1 MCSVTIFSYHEK
13 LPKQMKPSLNREFK
27 KQPSTRKLVAKAN
40 KSLQMLSIINKLG
53 YPIIEHNADRCFFQN
68 IEGRLNDEMKLDGW
82 VILISSRK
90 EYIALKFNN
99 GVYTNERCVI
109 ADQKIIEWSSQY
121 RFDNY
126 YSIESLKE
134 GIVDLDNG
142 ARFEGKILEESGIP
156 FGFGEIY
163 DEDGILIYKGII
175 INWQRF
181 GYGVSYHD
189 NGEIE
194 YEGYW
199 CDNNRCGKGIVY
211 DRHGRFIKEC
221 NWYNGIGSD
230 VDNYE
235 GNGSNLS
242 IEIKHLK
249 LNDNCI
255 LKDWN
260 VSLFENL
267 ESIEIGNDCFESVK
281 IFKIEGLNELK
292 SLKIGENSFTEKKN
306 CFGKNES
313 KSFHILN
320 CKLLKS
326 IEIGRYSFSDF
337 GGEFEL
343 KNLPE
348 LQSIK
353 IGPIKQD
360 SFNFYSSSFVLSG
373 FKNN

>member
-1 MCSVTIFSYHEK
+1 M
-13 LPKQMKPSLNREFK
+13 
-27 KQPSTRKLVAKAN
+27 
-40 KSLQMLSIINKLG
+40 
-53 YPIIEHNADRCFFQN
+53 
-68 IEGRLNDEMKLDGW
+68 
-82 VILISSRK
+82 
-90 EYIALKFNN
+90 
-99 GVYTNERCVI
+99 
-109 ADQKIIEWSSQY
+109 
-121 RFDNY
+121 
-126 YSIESLKE
+126 
-134 GIVDLDNG
+134 
-142 ARFEGKILEESGIP
+142 
-156 FGFGEIY
+156 
-163 DEDGILIYKGII
+163 
-175 INWQRF
+175 
-181 GYGVSYHD
+181 
-189 NGEIE
+189 
-194 YEGYW
+194 
-199 CDNNRCGKGIVY
+199 Y